1 MFKILLISILIIPS
15 SISAQ
20 STRIIDTDST
30 QIKVEGYQT
39 TVTNKVTKEHEVFTL
54 VEKIPKPDYDV
65 QEYIS
70 NNLVYPV
77 KAKEN
82 FISGKVVIKFIV
94 LADGSIDSSHIIKSV
109 SNELDSEALRVIN
122 SMPPWQPG
130 EQDGQK
136 VDVYFSLPVDFLY
149 PDTIFTYVENMPDP
163 RYSISQFISKNLQY
177 PKEAMKQGIEGRVTV
192 VFVVDSTG
200 HIKGA
205 RVSGKAQ
212 PLLNLEAIR
221 LVNSLPPWKPG
232 TQNGKPVN
240 VYYTLPV
247 IFRL

>member
-15 SISAQ
+15 FISAQ

-39 TVTNKVTKEHEVFTL
+39 TVTNKVTKEQEVFTL
-54 VEKIPKPDYDV
+54 VEKIPKPDYDL

-70 NNLVYPV
+70 NNLVYPA

-82 FISGKVVIKFIV
+82 FISGKVAIKFIV
-94 LADGSIDSSHIIKSV
+94 LADGSIDSAHIIKSV

-130 EQDGQK
+130 EQDGQT
-136 VDVYFSLPVDFLY
+136 VAVYHSLPVTFARQDV
-149 PDTIFTYVENMPDP
+149 FTLVEKMPMP
-163 RYSISQFISKNLQY
+163 EYNVSQFISKNIRY
-177 PKEAMKQGIEGRVTV
+177 PKEAMKQGVQGRVAV
-192 VFVVDSTG
+192 KFVIDSTG
-200 HIKGA
+200 HIKGVTIA
-205 RVSGKAQ
+205 GRPQ
-212 PLLNLEAIR
+212 PLLDSEAIR
-221 LVNSLPPWKPG
+221 LVSSLPPWKPG

-240 VYYTLPV
+240 VYYVIPV
-247 IFRL
+247 TFRF